1 MKKNWERP
9 FASPAFRG
17 KNFLLRPR
25 SGWNTLEKARRKKS
39 LERSLKRLQTDYIDL
54 VLLHQPFN
62 DIYGAWRDLEK
73 MYKADTLK
81 AIGLSNF

>member
-1 MKKNWERP
+1 M
-9 FASPAFRG
+9 
-17 KNFLLRPR
+17 
-25 SGWNTLEKARRKKS
+25 
-39 LERSLKRLQTDYIDL
+39 KRLQTDYIDL

-81 AIGLSNF
+81 AIGLSNFEPDRMLDLMMFNDVKPQVNQLETNPFCSSRKHRLL